1 MSVKLV
7 FIVKIFFFIFI
18 MLTLCR
24 LCLSTD
30 ANFVISNGQ
39 VAARVITC
47 TGLEFETDD
56 GLPQLICDTCRLRLE
71 EFHYFRKRCHAADRR
86 LRYLKSIG
94 DNADLRRMQLYE
106 CGTEDAMYLQDVAHC
121 TATMCSES
129 NAQWRTEAAKLIR
142 SELDTYKKELL
153 GLCQQQVRE
162 EIEQEVRS
170 EVEGLLLA
178 QAQKECRVKVLDDLF
193 YELESFFIKK
203 RDEATFGQAYGSEG
217 FISDSENGE
226 VESVSTVDDQR
237 FHPNEDDTIVE
248 ENTDNTNAD
257 GTMILETIGK
267 LETILVV
274 FYKLYKQRLFQ
285 KKSPN

>member
-1 MSVKLV
+1 
-7 FIVKIFFFIFI
+7 

-24 LCLSTD
+24 LCLSKD

-39 VAARVITC
+39 VATRIITC

-94 DNADLRRMQLYE
+94 NNADLKTRQMIQ
-106 CGTEDAMYLQDVAHC
+106 CPTEDAMYLQDVAYC

-129 NAQWRTEAAKLIR
+129 NAQWRREATNLIR

-203 RDEATFGQAYGSEG
+203 RDEATYGQAYGSEG
-217 FISDSENGE
+217 FISDSETGE
-226 VESVSTVDDQR
+226 LESVSTVDGQR
-237 FHPNEDDTIVE
+237 FHPNEDNTIVE
-248 ENTDNTNAD
+248 ENTDNVNAD
-257 GTMILETIGK
+257 GTMVLETIGK
-267 LETILVV
+267 METILVV
-274 FYKLYKQRLFQ
+274 SLQLYKQLLFQ
-285 KKSPN
+285 KKTPN